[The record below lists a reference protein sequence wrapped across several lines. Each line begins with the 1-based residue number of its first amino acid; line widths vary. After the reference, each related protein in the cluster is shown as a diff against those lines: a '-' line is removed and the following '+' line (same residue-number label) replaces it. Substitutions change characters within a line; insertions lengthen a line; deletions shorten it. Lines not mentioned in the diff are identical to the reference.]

1 MIVSTECL
9 QADVMNFRS
18 ASNKLLLCANLE
30 LCLDFVPAGSF
41 LTHSSVYR
49 ISWASLFLCLSLSL
63 RLIAPERCVMSAET
77 FLLALLMWQ
86 FEGCDY
92 VVSQVTDGCRGGL
105 YSVCLTHVVTETET
119 QLTML
124 VCKVM
129 QCLQCCVCGNV

>member
-1 MIVSTECL
+1 MGLSGSLPVSL
-9 QADVMNFRS
+9 V
-18 ASNKLLLCANLE
+18 
-30 LCLDFVPAGSF
+30 
-41 LTHSSVYR
+41 
-49 ISWASLFLCLSLSL
+49 

-92 VVSQVTDGCRGGL
+92 AVSQVTASVCRGGL
-105 YSVCLTHVVTETET
+105 YSVCLTHVVSETKT

-129 QCLQCCVCGNV
+129 QCLQCCVWKCINQYIVPSANLFALFFSQLKLLSTQFQSLFLLIWFSDLIFSRFY